1 MGSKRW
7 LSALKII
14 LTLASLYLIAR
25 RVDFPSLWPILERCR
40 IGYLAACITALV
52 ASSFLTAYRWRLL
65 WNLRDLPLRKY
76 LYFVY
81 LGYFFSAFLP
91 SAASSEAI
99 RVVAFGRKY
108 GAVQQNIGVN
118 LLARGMGFVV
128 QVAIGVPSLWAY
140 RSELLASG
148 LFARMA
154 LNRTALWTAGLA
166 AAAAILVLIAF
177 RAQLARQRWL
187 VEIRRVLKDP
197 KLWAG
202 AMGISVLIQVV
213 TIFAMW
219 LLFKSLI
226 PEVRLWQVVLFPGI
240 IQMILL
246 LPISFGGMGVRE
258 YLNILFY
265 SDIAGLPRDT
275 VFAVSLLGYVPTLS
289 LALWGW
295 GWMMFRRVRSRD

>member
-1 MGSKRW
+1 
-7 LSALKII
+7 
-14 LTLASLYLIAR
+14 
-25 RVDFPSLWPILERCR
+25 
-40 IGYLAACITALV
+40 
-52 ASSFLTAYRWRLL
+52 
-65 WNLRDLPLRKY
+65 
-76 LYFVY
+76 
-81 LGYFFSAFLP
+81 
-91 SAASSEAI
+91 
-99 RVVAFGRKY
+99 
-108 GAVQQNIGVN
+108 
-118 LLARGMGFVV
+118 
-128 QVAIGVPSLWAY
+128 
-140 RSELLASG
+140 
-148 LFARMA
+148 
-154 LNRTALWTAGLA
+154 
-166 AAAAILVLIAF
+166 
-177 RAQLARQRWL
+177 
-187 VEIRRVLKDP
+187 
-197 KLWAG
+197 
-202 AMGISVLIQVV
+202 MGISVLIQVV